1 MDADAPARELRGPV
15 PPDRV
20 PATAARLAADPL
32 GVVHVRGTVDL
43 GVLDVLARLAL
54 AARRRGTRLEVRG
67 GEDLARLLHLC
78 GLAGL
83 VVQPLG
89 QPEAGEQ
96 GGVEE
101 VVHVLD
107 PPA

>member
-1 MDADAPARELRGPV
+1 MDADDPGRELRGPV
-15 PPDRV
+15 RPDRV
-20 PATAARLAADPL
+20 PATAARLAAHLP

-43 GVLDVLARLAL
+43 GVLDVLARLTL
-54 AARRRGTRLEVRG
+54 AARRTGVPLDVRG

-83 VVQPLG
+83 GGQPLG
-89 QPEAGEQ
+89 QAEAGEQ
-96 GGVEE
+96 RGVEE
-101 VVHVLD
+101 VVDVLD